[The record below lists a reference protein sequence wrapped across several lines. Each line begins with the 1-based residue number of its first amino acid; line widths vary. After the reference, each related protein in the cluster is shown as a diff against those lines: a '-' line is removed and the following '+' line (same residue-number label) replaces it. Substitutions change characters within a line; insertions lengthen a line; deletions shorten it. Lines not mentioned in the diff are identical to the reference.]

1 MTHCV
6 NCGIEVDPE
15 ASFCSGCG
23 AELAE
28 RETTPEDTPDNGT
41 QECVK
46 CDSQIPV
53 DADRCSQCGY
63 EPRAHGIIATILIM
77 LGLGNVALMGLIFVV
92 TWITVVAGSVS
103 ISGGLAASVGAL
115 LFSIPGLVILYL
127 AALSE
132 RKTPTG
138 TKSWRELW
146 NDA

>member
-1 MTHCV
+1 MTHCE
-6 NCGIEVDPE
+6 NCGIEVNPD

-28 RETTPEDTPDNGT
+28 RETTPEDTPDSET
-41 QECVK
+41 AACVK
-46 CDSQIPV
+46 CDSQISP
-53 DADRCSQCGY
+53 DADRCPNCEY
-63 EPRAHGIIATILIM
+63 EPGPHGIIATILIV

-92 TWITVVAGSVS
+92 AWILVIGSNLTISDALSGSVV
-103 ISGGLAASVGAL
+103 LL

-138 TKSWRELW
+138 TKSWRQLW

>member
-1 MTHCV
+1 MT
-6 NCGIEVDPE
+6 D
-15 ASFCSGCG
+15 AT
-23 AELAE
+23 AA
-28 RETTPEDTPDNGT
+28 
-41 QECVK
+41 CVK
-46 CDSQIPV
+46 CDSQIPT

-63 EPRAHGIIATILIM
+63 EPGAHGIIATILIV
-77 LGLGNVALMGLIFVV
+77 LGLGNVGLMGLVFVAA
-92 TWITVVAGSVS
+92 WIAAVAGAVSVT
-103 ISGGLAASVGAL
+103 GALGASVGAL